1 VAFIGP
7 GTCPS
12 EPAKSA
18 VIVSPRLHTLILTV
32 KGSSASSPGAN
43 TPSPSNTSSKLAS
56 PSGRRRSAARII
68 VSE

>member
-1 VAFIGP
+1 MRLVSEHA
-7 GTCPS
+7 PS
-12 EPAKSA
+12 STRAEPAAPSA
-18 VIVSPRLHTLILTV
+18 
-32 KGSSASSPGAN
+32 GSAN